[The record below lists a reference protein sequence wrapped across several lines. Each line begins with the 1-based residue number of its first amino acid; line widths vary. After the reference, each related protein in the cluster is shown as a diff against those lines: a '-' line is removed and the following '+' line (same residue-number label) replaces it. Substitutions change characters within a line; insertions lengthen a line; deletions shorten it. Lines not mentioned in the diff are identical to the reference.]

1 MKASFKKINL
11 RLFAFIILIFSTLF
25 IFHTDELYASE
36 SVDSTLI
43 KKVSRSYTKKFCNS
57 IGFGLSKESSMNFSL
72 KENNQVFNKR
82 KNFENINKEAL
93 AEEIA
98 IGVVEKCGYPIS
110 LSGDKG
116 ILEFKNYYISKDK
129 ELSGTK
135 KSDQDG

>member
-1 MKASFKKINL
+1 MKARFKKINL

-25 IFHTDELYASE
+25 IFHTDELSASE

-98 IGVVEKCGYPIS
+98 IGVIEKCGYPIN
-110 LSGDKG
+110 LSGEKG
-116 ILEFKNYYISKDK
+116 IMEFKNYYLSKDK
-129 ELSGTK
+129 ESTE
-135 KSDQDG
+135 

>member
-1 MKASFKKINL
+1 MKTWFKKINL
-11 RLFAFIILIFSTLF
+11 RLFAFFILIFSTLF
-25 IFHTDELYASE
+25 IFHTDELYALE

-98 IGVVEKCGYPIS
+98 IEVIETCGYPIK
-110 LSGDKG
+110 LSGEKG
-116 ILEFKNYYISKDK
+116 IMEFKNYYLSKDK
-129 ELSGTK
+129 ESTE
-135 KSDQDG
+135 

>member
-1 MKASFKKINL
+1 MKARFKKINM
-11 RLFAFIILIFSTLF
+11 RLYAFIILIFSTLF

-36 SVDSTLI
+36 SIDSTFI

-82 KNFENINKEAL
+82 KNFKNINKEAL

-98 IGVVEKCGYPIS
+98 IGVVEKCGYPIN
-110 LSGDKG
+110 LLGDKG
-116 ILEFKNYYISKDK
+116 IQEFKNYYISKD
-129 ELSGTK
+129 
-135 KSDQDG
+135 Q

>member
-1 MKASFKKINL
+1 MKARFKKIDL

-36 SVDSTLI
+36 SVDSNLI

-98 IGVVEKCGYPIS
+98 IGVIEKCGYPIK
-110 LSGDKG
+110 LSGEKG
-116 ILEFKNYYISKDK
+116 IMEFKNYYLSKDK
-129 ELSGTK
+129 ESTE
-135 KSDQDG
+135 

>member
-1 MKASFKKINL
+1 MKARFKKLNL
-11 RLFAFIILIFSTLF
+11 RLFAFIVLIFSTLF

-36 SVDSTLI
+36 SVDSALI

-98 IGVVEKCGYPIS
+98 IGVIEKCGYPIK
-110 LSGDKG
+110 LSGEKG
-116 ILEFKNYYISKDK
+116 IMEFKNYYLSKDK
-129 ELSGTK
+129 ESTE
-135 KSDQDG
+135 

>member
-1 MKASFKKINL
+1 MKTRFKKINL

-25 IFHTDELYASE
+25 IFHTDELYALE
-36 SVDSTLI
+36 SVESTLI

-98 IGVVEKCGYPIS
+98 IGVIEKCGYPIN
-110 LSGDKG
+110 LSGEKG
-116 ILEFKNYYISKDK
+116 IIEFKNYYLSKDK
-129 ELSGTK
+129 ESTE
-135 KSDQDG
+135 

>member
-1 MKASFKKINL
+1 MKARFKKINL
-11 RLFAFIILIFSTLF
+11 RLFVFSILIFSTLF
-25 IFHTDELYASE
+25 IFHTDALYASE

-98 IGVVEKCGYPIS
+98 IGVIEKCGYPIK
-110 LSGDKG
+110 LSGEKG
-116 ILEFKNYYISKDK
+116 IMEFKNYYLSKDK
-129 ELSGTK
+129 EYTE
-135 KSDQDG
+135 

>member
-1 MKASFKKINL
+1 MKARFKKINL
-11 RLFAFIILIFSTLF
+11 RLFAFIVLIFSTLF

-36 SVDSTLI
+36 SADSTLI

-98 IGVVEKCGYPIS
+98 IGVIEKCGYPIK
-110 LSGDKG
+110 LSGEKG
-116 ILEFKNYYISKDK
+116 IMEFKNYYLSKDK
-129 ELSGTK
+129 ESTE
-135 KSDQDG
+135 

>member
-1 MKASFKKINL
+1 MKARFKKINL

-72 KENNQVFNKR
+72 KENNQVFNK
-82 KNFENINKEAL
+82 KKGYYNINKEIL

-98 IGVVEKCGYPIS
+98 LEVVEKCGYPIN
-110 LSGDKG
+110 LSAERG
-116 ILEFKNYYISKDK
+116 ILDFKNYYLTKEKESK
-129 ELSGTK
+129 EAN
-135 KSDQDG
+135 